1 MHKIGNINK
10 YLRDALHIQL
20 PPEIFIWLFSIKVN
34 EKKNAAN
41 KPSEKAFFIVSPPK
55 NFIC

>member
-1 MHKIGNINK
+1 M
-10 YLRDALHIQL
+10 LL
-20 PPEIFIWLFSIKVN
+20 PYFITPENNATKNDWSTWESSIKVN

-41 KPSEKAFFIVSPPK
+41 KPSEKAFFIVSSPK